1 LVHSTVRPFVYS
13 PWVQPRR
20 QFSII
25 KENNTSYNAQQAKRD
40 TIDHDRLFKELIR
53 VFFREFVELFFPD
66 AHAAIDYSEVHFLD
80 QEVFTDVTTGE
91 KRRIDLLVQV
101 KLKGEPTA
109 IIVHVENQAYRQQE
123 FNERMF
129 VYFSRLYEKHRM
141 KILPIAVFSH
151 GDKRIEPDGFEVTFP
166 FHDVLKFS
174 FYKLEL
180 HQHDWRKYIKQDN
193 PTAAALLCRM
203 KYSQEERVQV
213 KKEFLRMLVRLQ
225 LDPARTQLVVGFFD
239 QYLKLNEEE
248 EKQLKEEI
256 QELNPQET
264 EEIFRIE
271 TSWERRGRIE
281 GNIEGKIEVA
291 RRMLASGMSLENI
304 MRFTE
309 LPRDVIE
316 KQL

>member
-1 LVHSTVRPFVYS
+1 MRE
-13 PWVQPRR
+13 
-20 QFSII
+20 
-25 KENNTSYNAQQAKRD
+25 KEAPYKAKKTKPKRD
-40 TIDHDRLFKELIR
+40 MIDHDRLFKELIR
-53 VFFREFVELFFPD
+53 VFFREFMELFFPNV
-66 AHAAIDYSEVHFLD
+66 HEAIDDSDVHFLE
-80 QEVFTDVTTGE
+80 QEMFTDVTKGE
-91 KRRIDLLVQV
+91 TRRIDLLVQV

-109 IIVHVENQAYRQQE
+109 IIVHVENQAYQQQE
-123 FNERMF
+123 FNDRMF

-151 GDKRIEPDGFEVTFP
+151 GGKKIEPDVFEVTFP
-166 FHDVLKFS
+166 FHEVLKFS
-174 FYKLEL
+174 FLKVDL
-180 HQHDWRKYIKQDN
+180 HQRPWRQYIKQDN

-203 KYSQEERVQV
+203 KYTKAERVQV

-225 LDPARTQLVVGFFD
+225 LDPARMQLVVGFFD

-281 GNIEGKIEVA
+281 GIIEGEIKGEINGKIKVA
-291 RRMLASGMSLENI
+291 RRMLASGMPLEDVI
-304 MRFTE
+304 RFTE
-309 LPRDVIE
+309 LPREVIE
-316 KQL
+316 EQL